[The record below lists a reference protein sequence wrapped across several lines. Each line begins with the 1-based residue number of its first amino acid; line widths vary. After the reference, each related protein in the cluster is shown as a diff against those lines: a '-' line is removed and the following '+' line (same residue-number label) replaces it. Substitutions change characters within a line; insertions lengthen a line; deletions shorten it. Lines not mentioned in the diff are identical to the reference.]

1 MYHHTH
7 PPPRS
12 EKRCSTQRRI
22 RLIDSV
28 NYKNARATY
37 GLRWE
42 GESLARILIADDH
55 AVVRMAVRLIVEKAG
70 HEVVGEAG
78 NGLEVVALARSLI
91 PDLVILDIDLPKLD
105 GFGVLQ
111 RLRDESERIKVI
123 VFSYLDLSRYAIR
136 CSRAGAYAFVSKDGN
151 LNELMSAV
159 QIVLAGYTLF
169 PTTDFS
175 SVDTSSRLATEEAL
189 MKSLSD
195 RELAVLRQL
204 ARGRRVKD
212 IAEEL
217 MLSEKT
223 ASTYKARLIIKLQVA
238 NFLELVELAK
248 RNKVI

>member
-1 MYHHTH
+1 
-7 PPPRS
+7 
-12 EKRCSTQRRI
+12 
-22 RLIDSV
+22 
-28 NYKNARATY
+28 
-37 GLRWE
+37 
-42 GESLARILIADDH
+42 
-55 AVVRMAVRLIVEKAG
+55 MAVRLIAEKAG
-70 HEVVGEAG
+70 HEVVGEAC
-78 NGLEVVALARSLI
+78 NGLEVVTLARNLT

-111 RLRDESERIKVI
+111 RLRDESDRIKVI

-175 SVDTSSRLATEEAL
+175 SVDTSSRLATEETL

-212 IAEEL
+212 IAKEL

-223 ASTYKARLIIKLQVA
+223 ASTYKARLILKLQVA
-238 NFLELVELAK
+238 NFLELVEFAK

>member
-1 MYHHTH
+1 M
-7 PPPRS
+7 
-12 EKRCSTQRRI
+12 
-22 RLIDSV
+22 
-28 NYKNARATY
+28 
-37 GLRWE
+37 
-42 GESLARILIADDH
+42 ARILIADDH

-70 HEVVGEAG
+70 HEVVGEAF
-78 NGLEVVALARSLI
+78 NGLEVVAMARSLI
-91 PDLVILDIDLPKLD
+91 PDLLILDIDLPKLD

-111 RLRDESERIKVI
+111 RLRDESDRIKVI
-123 VFSYLDLSRYAIR
+123 VFSYLDLNRYAIR

-151 LNELMSAV
+151 LSELLSAV

-189 MKSLSD
+189 IKSLSD

-212 IAEEL
+212 IAEEM

-223 ASTYKARLIIKLQVA
+223 ASTYKARLILKLQVS

-248 RNKVI
+248 RNRLV

>member
-1 MYHHTH
+1 M
-7 PPPRS
+7 
-12 EKRCSTQRRI
+12 
-22 RLIDSV
+22 
-28 NYKNARATY
+28 
-37 GLRWE
+37 
-42 GESLARILIADDH
+42 ARILIADDH